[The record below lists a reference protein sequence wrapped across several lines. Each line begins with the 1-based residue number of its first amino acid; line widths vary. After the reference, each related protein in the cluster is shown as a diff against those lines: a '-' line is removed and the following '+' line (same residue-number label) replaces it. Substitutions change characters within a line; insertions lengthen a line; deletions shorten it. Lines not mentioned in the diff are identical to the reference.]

1 MNRFARPLTALA
13 IAGVMAACAPAA
25 DEGAS
30 VSSSP
35 LPAPTDAPTDAPRPS
50 ESLTPEPSESA
61 SASASAKASASASP
75 HDMGGTGGTDET
87 ATVEIVNFD
96 FDPVE
101 LTVSAGTEVT
111 FTNLDAFSHT
121 VTAGTGDA
129 PMPDDFD
136 SGRLPE
142 GTSFQFAFDEPG
154 TYVYYCELHP
164 AMEASIIVE
173 N

>member
-13 IAGVMAACAPAA
+13 IVGVMAACAPAA

-35 LPAPTDAPTDAPRPS
+35 LPAPTDAPMPS
-50 ESLTPEPSESA
+50 VSLTPEPSESA
-61 SASASAKASASASP
+61 SASAEASASASP

-101 LTVSAGTEVT
+101 LTVSPGTEVT

>member
-13 IAGVMAACAPAA
+13 IVGVMAACAPAA

-35 LPAPTDAPTDAPRPS
+35 LPAPTDAPRPS
-50 ESLTPEPSESA
+50 EPVTPEPSESA
-61 SASASAKASASASP
+61 SASAEASASASP

>member
-13 IAGVMAACAPAA
+13 IVGVMAACAPAA

-35 LPAPTDAPTDAPRPS
+35 LPAPTDAPMPS
-50 ESLTPEPSESA
+50 VSLTPEPSESA
-61 SASASAKASASASP
+61 SASAEASAGAEASASP

-101 LTVSAGTEVT
+101 LTVSPGTEVT

-142 GTSFQFAFDEPG
+142 GTSFQFVFDEPG

>member
-13 IAGVMAACAPAA
+13 IVGVMAACAPAA

-35 LPAPTDAPTDAPRPS
+35 LPAPTDAPMPS
-50 ESLTPEPSESA
+50 VSLTPEPSESA
-61 SASASAKASASASP
+61 SASAEASASASP

-101 LTVSAGTEVT
+101 LTVSPGTEVT

-129 PMPDDFD
+129 PMSDEFD